1 MSTKGIRTYQPS
13 KTKRTRKFGFRA
25 RMATKG
31 GRKVLARRRAKGRY
45 SLTVSDE
52 RSLTKTEL
60 LRKKDDIDRIF
71 KYGDKFSCLGMRL
84 ISLKNDLGYDRFI
97 IIPAKHYG
105 RAVDRNLLRRRA
117 KEIFRNYEG
126 RHLCQETTTET
137 TKDYVLIVYPGK
149 VSSFSLLESGFIDLL
164 DRSNRK

>member
-1 MSTKGIRTYQPS
+1 MDSALEWLQRADARSLLEEEQRADIALPS
-13 KTKRTRKFGFRA
+13 AMR
-25 RMATKG
+25 
-31 GRKVLARRRAKGRY
+31 
-45 SLTVSDE
+45 

-71 KYGDKFSCLGMRL
+71 KYGDKCSCLGMRL
-84 ISLKNDLGYDRFI
+84 ISLKNSLGYDRFI

-117 KEIFRNYEG
+117 KEIFRNYHG
-126 RHLCQETTTET
+126 RHPYQECTTET

-149 VSSFSLLESGFIDLL
+149 VSSFSLLESDITKLL
-164 DRSNRK
+164 DRSNWK

>member
-1 MSTKGIRTYQPS
+1 MDSAQEWQQ
-13 KTKRTRKFGFRA
+13 RA
-25 RMATKG
+25 A
-31 GRKVLARRRAKGRY
+31 ARFWQEEEPRADTALLSAMR
-45 SLTVSDE
+45 
-52 RSLTKTEL
+52 RSLTKTEI

-71 KYGDKFSCLGMRL
+71 KYGDKCSCLGMRL
-84 ISLKNDLGYDRFI
+84 ISLDNGLGFDRFI
-97 IIPAKHYG
+97 VIPAKHYG

-117 KEIFRNYEG
+117 KEIFRNYSG
-126 RHLCQETTTET
+126 RHQYQENTTEI

>member
-1 MSTKGIRTYQPS
+1 MLEEEPREDIALPS
-13 KTKRTRKFGFRA
+13 VMR
-25 RMATKG
+25 
-31 GRKVLARRRAKGRY
+31 
-45 SLTVSDE
+45 

-71 KYGDKFSCLGMRL
+71 KSGERVSCLGMRL
-84 ISLKNDLGYDRFI
+84 ISLDNGLGFDRFI
-97 IIPAKHYG
+97 VIPAKHYG

-117 KEIFRNYEG
+117 KEIFRNYSG
-126 RHLCQETTTET
+126 RHQYQENTTEI

-149 VSSFSLLESGFIDLL
+149 VSSFSLLESDITKLL

>member
-1 MSTKGIRTYQPS
+1 MDSALEWLQRADARSLLEEEQRADIALPS
-13 KTKRTRKFGFRA
+13 AMR
-25 RMATKG
+25 
-31 GRKVLARRRAKGRY
+31 
-45 SLTVSDE
+45 

-71 KYGDKFSCLGMRL
+71 KYGDKYSCLGMRL
-84 ISLKNDLGYDRFI
+84 ISLKNSLGYDRFI
-97 IIPAKHYG
+97 VIPAKHYG

-117 KEIFRNYEG
+117 KEIFRNYHG
-126 RHLCQETTTET
+126 RHPYQECTTET

-149 VSSFSLLESGFIDLL
+149 VSSFSLLESDITKLL

>member
-1 MSTKGIRTYQPS
+1 MDSALEWLQRADARSLLEEEQRADIALPS
-13 KTKRTRKFGFRA
+13 AMR
-25 RMATKG
+25 
-31 GRKVLARRRAKGRY
+31 
-45 SLTVSDE
+45 

-71 KYGDKFSCLGMRL
+71 KYGDKCSCLGMRL
-84 ISLKNDLGYDRFI
+84 ISLKNSLGYDRFI

-117 KEIFRNYEG
+117 KEIFRNYHG
-126 RHLCQETTTET
+126 RHPYQECTTET

-149 VSSFSLLESGFIDLL
+149 VSSFSLLESDITKLL

>member
-1 MSTKGIRTYQPS
+1 MDSALEWLQRADARSLLEEEQRADIALPS
-13 KTKRTRKFGFRA
+13 AMR
-25 RMATKG
+25 
-31 GRKVLARRRAKGRY
+31 
-45 SLTVSDE
+45 

-60 LRKKDDIDRIF
+60 LRKKDDIERIF
-71 KYGDKFSCLGMRL
+71 KYGDKGSCLGVRL
-84 ISLKNDLGYDRFI
+84 ISLKNSLGYDRFI
-97 IIPAKHYG
+97 VIPAKHYG

-117 KEIFRNYEG
+117 KEIFRNYHG
-126 RHLCQETTTET
+126 RHPYQECTTET

>member
-1 MSTKGIRTYQPS
+1 MLEEEQRADIALPS
-13 KTKRTRKFGFRA
+13 AMR
-25 RMATKG
+25 
-31 GRKVLARRRAKGRY
+31 
-45 SLTVSDE
+45 
-52 RSLTKTEL
+52 RSLTKTEI

-71 KYGDKFSCLGMRL
+71 KYGDKCSCLGMRL
-84 ISLKNDLGYDRFI
+84 ISLKNSLGYDRFI

-117 KEIFRNYEG
+117 KEIFRNYHG
-126 RHLCQETTTET
+126 RHPYQECTTET

-149 VSSFSLLESGFIDLL
+149 VSSFSLLESDITKLL

>member
-1 MSTKGIRTYQPS
+1 MDSALEWLQKADARFLLEEEPREDIALPS
-13 KTKRTRKFGFRA
+13 VMR
-25 RMATKG
+25 
-31 GRKVLARRRAKGRY
+31 
-45 SLTVSDE
+45 

-126 RHLCQETTTET
+126 RHLCQEITTET

-149 VSSFSLLESGFIDLL
+149 VSSFSLLESGFISLL

>member
-1 MSTKGIRTYQPS
+1 MLEEEQRADIALPS
-13 KTKRTRKFGFRA
+13 AMR
-25 RMATKG
+25 
-31 GRKVLARRRAKGRY
+31 
-45 SLTVSDE
+45 
-52 RSLTKTEL
+52 RSLTKTEI

-71 KYGDKFSCLGMRL
+71 KYGDNCSCLGMRL
-84 ISLKNDLGYDRFI
+84 ISLKNSLGYDRFI
-97 IIPAKHYG
+97 VIPAKHYG

-117 KEIFRNYEG
+117 KEIFRNYHG
-126 RHLCQETTTET
+126 RHPYQECTTET

>member
-1 MSTKGIRTYQPS
+1 MDSALEWLQRADARSLLEEEQRADIALPS
-13 KTKRTRKFGFRA
+13 AMR
-25 RMATKG
+25 
-31 GRKVLARRRAKGRY
+31 
-45 SLTVSDE
+45 
-52 RSLTKTEL
+52 RSLTKTEI

-71 KYGDKFSCLGMRL
+71 KYGDKCSCLGMRL
-84 ISLKNDLGYDRFI
+84 ISLKNSLGYDRFI
-97 IIPAKHYG
+97 VIPAKHYG

-117 KEIFRNYEG
+117 KEIFRNYHG
-126 RHLCQETTTET
+126 RHPYQECTTEN

>member
-1 MSTKGIRTYQPS
+1 MDSALEWLQRADARSLLEEEQRADIALPS
-13 KTKRTRKFGFRA
+13 AMR
-25 RMATKG
+25 
-31 GRKVLARRRAKGRY
+31 
-45 SLTVSDE
+45 

-71 KYGDKFSCLGMRL
+71 KYGDKYSCLGMRL
-84 ISLKNDLGYDRFI
+84 ISLKSSLGYDRLI
-97 IIPAKHYG
+97 VIPAKHYG

-117 KEIFRNYEG
+117 KEIFRNYHG
-126 RHLCQETTTET
+126 RHPYQECTTET

>member
-1 MSTKGIRTYQPS
+1 MDSALEWLQRADARSLLEEEQRADIALPS
-13 KTKRTRKFGFRA
+13 AMR
-25 RMATKG
+25 
-31 GRKVLARRRAKGRY
+31 
-45 SLTVSDE
+45 

-71 KYGDKFSCLGMRL
+71 KYGDKYSCLGMRL
-84 ISLKNDLGYDRFI
+84 ISLKNSLGYDRFI

-117 KEIFRNYEG
+117 KEIFRNYHG
-126 RHLCQETTTET
+126 RHPYQECTTET

-149 VSSFSLLESGFIDLL
+149 VSSFSLLESDITKLL

>member
-1 MSTKGIRTYQPS
+1 MLEEEQRADIALPS
-13 KTKRTRKFGFRA
+13 AMR
-25 RMATKG
+25 
-31 GRKVLARRRAKGRY
+31 
-45 SLTVSDE
+45 

-71 KYGDKFSCLGMRL
+71 KYGDKYSCLGMRL
-84 ISLKNDLGYDRFI
+84 ISLKNSLGYDRFI

-117 KEIFRNYEG
+117 KEIFRNYHG
-126 RHLCQETTTET
+126 RHPYQECTTET

-149 VSSFSLLESGFIDLL
+149 VSSFSLLESDITKLL

>member
-1 MSTKGIRTYQPS
+1 MDSALEWLQRADARSLLEEEQRADIALPS
-13 KTKRTRKFGFRA
+13 AMR
-25 RMATKG
+25 
-31 GRKVLARRRAKGRY
+31 
-45 SLTVSDE
+45 

-84 ISLKNDLGYDRFI
+84 ISLKNSLGYDRFI
-97 IIPAKHYG
+97 VIPAKHYG

-117 KEIFRNYEG
+117 KEIFRNYHG
-126 RHLCQETTTET
+126 RHPYQECTTET

-149 VSSFSLLESGFIDLL
+149 VSSFSLLESDITKLL

>member
-1 MSTKGIRTYQPS
+1 MDSALEWLQRADARSLLEEEQRADIALPS
-13 KTKRTRKFGFRA
+13 AMR
-25 RMATKG
+25 
-31 GRKVLARRRAKGRY
+31 
-45 SLTVSDE
+45 
-52 RSLTKTEL
+52 RSLTKTEI

-71 KYGDKFSCLGMRL
+71 KYGDKCSCLGMRL
-84 ISLKNDLGYDRFI
+84 ISLKNSLGYDRFI

-117 KEIFRNYEG
+117 KEIFRNYHG
-126 RHLCQETTTET
+126 RHPYQECTTET

-149 VSSFSLLESGFIDLL
+149 VSSFSLLESDITKLL

>member
-1 MSTKGIRTYQPS
+1 MDSALEWLQRADARSLLEEEQRADIALPS
-13 KTKRTRKFGFRA
+13 AMR
-25 RMATKG
+25 
-31 GRKVLARRRAKGRY
+31 
-45 SLTVSDE
+45 
-52 RSLTKTEL
+52 RSLTKTEI

-71 KYGDKFSCLGMRL
+71 KYGDKCSCLGMRL
-84 ISLKNDLGYDRFI
+84 ISLKNSLGYDRFI
-97 IIPAKHYG
+97 VIPAKHYG

-117 KEIFRNYEG
+117 KEIFGNYQG
-126 RHLCQETTTET
+126 RHPYQECTTET